1 MRDYDQWAIAL
12 MTRQPIPLKSVPVWA
27 VGSLLLNGLLALTLV
42 LARHDR
48 SLAPMNPAIATNNR
62 AMPDRSLAID
72 PPPNLGPRHKLT
84 YQEWVELL
92 RQEATV
98 VVDTKPKHLAILA
111 GDSLSLWFPADLLP
125 VGQIW
130 LNQGISGETSA
141 GLLKRLYLFDNTKPE
156 AIFVLIGIN
165 DLIRQIPE
173 ETVLANQRE
182 IVRYLKWAHP
192 TVQIVVQ
199 SILPHAADGAI
210 WEGRERLLALS
221 NHRIRALNQQLAKM
235 AADEGVFYL
244 DLHPL
249 FVDNEGNLRS
259 DLTTD
264 GLHLSPQGYWVWR
277 SAIQV
282 YRQVAL
288 KKL

>member
-1 MRDYDQWAIAL
+1 MA
-12 MTRQPIPLKSVPVWA
+12 
-27 VGSLLLNGLLALTLV
+27 SLLLNGLLAAALGVTWYTQRPAPIV
-42 LARHDR
+42 PPTVVGDRALA
-48 SLAPMNPAIATNNR
+48 AR
-62 AMPDRSLAID
+62 AFSD
-72 PPPNLGPRHKLT
+72 LGPRHKLT

-92 RQEATV
+92 RQEAQV
-98 VVDTKPKHLAILA
+98 IGDTKPNHLAILA
-111 GDSLSLWFPADLLP
+111 GDSLSLWFPPDLLP
-125 VGQIW
+125 VGTIW

-141 GLLKRLYLFDNTKPE
+141 GLLKRLYIFDNTKPE
-156 AIFVLIGIN
+156 TIFVLIGIN
-165 DLIRQIPE
+165 DLIRDISE

-182 IVRYLKWAHP
+182 IVRYLRWAHP
-192 TVQIVVQ
+192 NAQIVVQ

-221 NHRIRALNQQLAKM
+221 NHRIRTLNRQLAAM
-235 AADEGVFYL
+235 AAEEDVFYL

-277 SAIQV
+277 SAIQI
-282 YRQVAL
+282 YSQVAL
-288 KKL
+288 KKR